1 MWGLVSSSSLLPR
14 WVTSGVLCLVLGSLG
29 QESPRG
35 TSRESSV
42 DYRDEERPGASH
54 FWGKA
59 ERSGAVQPG
68 EHRGDLISAYKYLM
82 NGSQVVPVSFQ
93 WCPVTEQGA
102 FHWIMPARRNNSLPY
117 YCKEISLQRHFQTIF
132 SPTSKYTYTIY
143 LSFKR
148 LEIHPSQK
156 RRKISSKLLQWLR
169 LGWEKCVKEE
179 KGLC

>member
-1 MWGLVSSSSLLPR
+1 MIKDMEHLP
-14 WVTSGVLCLVLGSLG
+14 
-29 QESPRG
+29 
-35 TSRESSV
+35 
-42 DYRDEERPGASH
+42 YEERLREVWEGILSMP
-54 FWGKA
+54 
-59 ERSGAVQPG
+59 
-68 EHRGDLISAYKYLM
+68 M
-82 NGSQVVPVSFQ
+82 NTQRTEFKWVRPNSFQ

-143 LSFKR
+143 LSFKC